1 MYEHYGN
8 VLYECK
14 VTEKEVKNTISKIKN
29 NKTRGNDSLTKEL
42 LESFW
47 FEILLLLSLKM
58 GFGTKKLSTSQK

>member
-8 VLYECK
+8 VLYDCK

-42 LESFW
+42 LEWFW
-47 FEILLLLSLKM
+47 FKILLLLSFKM